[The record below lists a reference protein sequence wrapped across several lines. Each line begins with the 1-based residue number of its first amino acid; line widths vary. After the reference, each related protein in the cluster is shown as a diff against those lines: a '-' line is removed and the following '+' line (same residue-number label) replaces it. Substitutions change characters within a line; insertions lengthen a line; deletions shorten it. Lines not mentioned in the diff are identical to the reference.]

1 MNDLSLFG
9 DKRMTVKEVAEV
21 LGVAPEAIKKH
32 IRELYP
38 EIMRNGV
45 ATYLNE
51 QQVVEIKRHMLP
63 TTSVVGATTDL
74 EMKQKAAEVM
84 AWLLRDN
91 EQLKNRNAEL
101 EPKAAFFDAVADSK
115 TALQMRDVAA
125 ALNIPGLGRNKIFE
139 ILRAKNVLDGRNIPY
154 REFQDRG
161 YFRVVEQSWTDSQ
174 GDSHINLKTLVYQR
188 GVEFIR
194 KQVTA

>member
-9 DKRMTVKEVAEV
+9 DKRMTVREVAEV
-21 LGVAPEAIKKH
+21 LGVDPEAIKKH
-32 IRELYP
+32 IRELFP
-38 EIMRNGV
+38 ELMRNGV
-45 ATYLNE
+45 PTYLNE

-63 TTSVVGATTDL
+63 TTEVVGATTDL